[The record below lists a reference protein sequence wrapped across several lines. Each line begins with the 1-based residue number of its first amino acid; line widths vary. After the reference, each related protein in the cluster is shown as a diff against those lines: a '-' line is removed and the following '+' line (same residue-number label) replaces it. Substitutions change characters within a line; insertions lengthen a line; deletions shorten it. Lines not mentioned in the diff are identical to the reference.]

1 MRWAVILLLAF
12 CCCDD
17 TEMCITVRVLSL
29 KWIHKKWSIE
39 SGSIHLSI
47 EKSNTIFSKNTQVR
61 THSQMLLELYA
72 HLVYAVNSMVCNV
85 IFFLSSVSNIYPA
98 TATEICTKFYHHSHN
113 ENLNGCA
120 VCRFACH
127 GPCSMVRAGVCA
139 IWKLRNECKMHIL
152 CNKFIKSK
160 KILFA
165 TPLNSNPL
173 PRRERHGGEIKRS
186 AKGNYYRIYV
196 C

>member
-1 MRWAVILLLAF
+1 MVNR
-12 CCCDD
+12 
-17 TEMCITVRVLSL
+17 
-29 KWIHKKWSIE
+29 KWIHSSLHWKVKYNF
-39 SGSIHLSI
+39 L
-47 EKSNTIFSKNTQVR
+47 EKHSSAHSFSNAPWTLCASRLCGEFNGMQC
-61 THSQMLLELYA
+61 YF
-72 HLVYAVNSMVCNV
+72 
-85 IFFLSSVSNIYPA
+85 FFLSSVSNIYPA

-127 GPCSMVRAGVCA
+127 GPCSTVRAGVCA